1 MTILIT
7 LILGALIMTGCPESG
22 NPGTKNGNGSDN
34 SNGNGNSNGSGI
46 DNGNANGNGNEGPP
60 VYDLATKTGIEAYIA
75 DHWEAYGYGEKPA
88 KYIAL
93 SFDDG
98 PSGVTQNLLDALD
111 AKKVKATFFLI
122 GRNVRGNK
130 AAVKAIYNAGHEI
143 GNHSDGYDSLGSAA
157 VGTITTSLNAASQ
170 AISEITGANPTLFRA
185 PNVNYGVNLTE
196 ACTEQGL
203 AIIGVSVWS
212 NDWQDSVTTAQI
224 IANVTGNPQ
233 DGGIINCHEYA
244 KTVDALPDMIDGLR
258 SKGFWIMTVGDLAI
272 VKGKTLKA
280 GVQYDSVN

>member
-1 MTILIT
+1 
-7 LILGALIMTGCPESG
+7 MTGCPESE
-22 NPGTKNGNGSDN
+22 NSGTKNGNG
-34 SNGNGNSNGSGI
+34 NGNGS
-46 DNGNANGNGNEGPP
+46 GNEVPP
-60 VYDLATKTGIEAYIA
+60 VYDLSTKTGIEAYIA
-75 DHWEAYGYGEKPA
+75 DHWEEYGYSEKPV

-98 PSGVTQNLLDALD
+98 PSGVTRNLLAALD
-111 AKKVKATFFLI
+111 AKKVRATFFLI

-130 AAVKAIYNAGHEI
+130 TAVQAIFNAGHEI

-170 AISEITGANPTLFRA
+170 AIGEITGTAPVLFRA
-185 PNVNYGVNLTE
+185 PNVDYGANLTQV
-196 ACTEQGL
+196 CTELGL
-203 AIIGVSVWS
+203 AIIGVNVWS
-212 NDWQDSVTTAQI
+212 NDWQDTVTTAQI

-258 SKGFWIMTVGDLAI
+258 SKGFWIMTVSELAI
-272 VKGKTLKA
+272 VKGKTLKS
-280 GVQYDSVN
+280 GTRYDSVR